1 MLGKLMKYEIM
12 ATARIFLPLFGL
24 ILLLAAF
31 NRVLFPLNSNTFDVP
46 RMITMTVYIFLM
58 VALCV
63 MTLVVTI
70 QRFSRNLLGDEGYL
84 SFTLPVKTYYHIV
97 SKAVVALMWTA
108 LSLIVSFFSIFLLAV
123 NDRQSMRDFSEGCME
138 LGEAFSRYG
147 GWAWLILAEV
157 VVLLVVATLMGI
169 LELYAAIS
177 VGHLS
182 SKHKLLA
189 GFGTFIGFGI
199 IGQIVLSFFANS
211 SNTDSLFWSYIGP
224 NFTLSGLSAL
234 LLFAI
239 GVTAVFGAAFFF
251 LTNWILKRKLNLE

>member
-46 RMITMTVYIFLM
+46 RMITMTVYIALM

-123 NDRQSMRDFSEGCME
+123 NDRQSLRDFSEGCME
-138 LGEAFSRYG
+138 LGEAFNRYG
-147 GWAWLILAEV
+147 GWAWLILAEA
-157 VVLLVVATLMGI
+157 VVLVVVATLMGI
-169 LELYAAIS
+169 LELYAAI
-177 VGHLS
+177 
-182 SKHKLLA
+182 
-189 GFGTFIGFGI
+189 
-199 IGQIVLSFFANS
+199 
-211 SNTDSLFWSYIGP
+211 
-224 NFTLSGLSAL
+224 
-234 LLFAI
+234 
-239 GVTAVFGAAFFF
+239 
-251 LTNWILKRKLNLE
+251 